1 MSAADIRVFRQK
13 IDSTASMKKIFNAM
27 ELIATSRIGKAR
39 QRVAASMPYANAITR
54 AVSAVSSQQD
64 IEHVLTSE
72 PENPRRAAVL
82 IMSSDRGLAGAYSA
96 NILRKAEALI
106 ERLHEEDK
114 TADLYLIGRKAQAYF
129 DFRNAHIRDSGP
141 DQPTALTLIPQRK
154 LAKHSSK
161 LSSPITKTAV
171 LTKSISFTEF
181 KSMVNQ
187 EPMVIR
193 LLPLEFVDEEVAD
206 ESDLFPLYEYEPALR
221 KFSMHCCQSTLSH
234 EFSRPC
240 CKPPHPSWLA
250 ASVL

>member
-64 IEHVLTSE
+64 IEHVLMKKTRPPISTSLDAKHRRTLTSE
-72 PENPRRAAVL
+72 
-82 IMSSDRGLAGAYSA
+82 
-96 NILRKAEALI
+96 
-106 ERLHEEDK
+106 
-114 TADLYLIGRKAQAYF
+114 T
-129 DFRNAHIRDSGP
+129 AHIRDSGP

-171 LTKSISFTEF
+171 LTKSISFT
-181 KSMVNQ
+181 
-187 EPMVIR
+187 
-193 LLPLEFVDEEVAD
+193 
-206 ESDLFPLYEYEPALR
+206 
-221 KFSMHCCQSTLSH
+221 
-234 EFSRPC
+234 
-240 CKPPHPSWLA
+240 PSSNLW
-250 ASVL
+250 